1 MTRTNQNHIL
11 SLSPKMGEA
20 LTKAWPSIEKITQE
34 HGCLIKIVCSTRTQA
49 EQDALWAQGRSKPGR
64 RVTWTQHSKHQDGEA
79 VDFGLFQNGF
89 YLDENCP
96 VEAYQ
101 IYEQMSHLL
110 KPLGVKWLG
119 PIGDDAHF
127 ELESH

>member
-11 SLSPKMGEA
+11 SLSPKMRDA
-20 LTKAWPSIEKITQE
+20 LTNVWPLIEKITQE
-34 HGCLIKIVCSTRTQA
+34 HGCLIKIVCSTRTQE

-64 RVTWTQHSKHQDGEA
+64 QVTWTRHSKHQDGNA
-79 VDFGLFQNGF
+79 VDFGLFQNGY

-101 IYEQMSHLL
+101 IYEEIARHL
-110 KPLGVKWLG
+110 KPFGVKWLG
-119 PIGDDAHF
+119 SSGDDCHF
-127 ELESH
+127 ELE